1 MYVFLMVHR
10 HFLSLQQAPDTRGND
25 PGFRHTS
32 HSCKIGWLNDSCSYH
47 AFLKMRKFSLDAMR
61 CHMSSYK
68 YRYFQRSGWL
78 EKNTKKEHLQLQLQK
93 AQMTQD
99 TDSRASRSCS
109 PFAGAASSPWRR
121 NMQPQRN
128 ILFTDFFTNS

>member
-1 MYVFLMVHR
+1 MFFSWYIDTFFHFSRLPTHGATIQVFGTRRTAAKLVGLMIHAV
-10 HFLSLQQAPDTRGND
+10 
-25 PGFRHTS
+25 
-32 HSCKIGWLNDSCSYH
+32 IH
-47 AFLKMRKFSLDAMR
+47 AFLKMRKFSFDAMR